1 VAAATTSVVLV
12 VHNQPELTQA
22 CVESLQATR
31 GPFELCI
38 VDNASGED
46 TVDYLD
52 RLARAVPLRYLRNDE
67 NVGLIRALNQGR
79 SSPPETC
86 SASCTTTPSCGTR
99 SGWSA
104 CRARWRRPRTS
115 GWPAFTE

>member
-1 VAAATTSVVLV
+1 VAAVTTSVVLV
-12 VHNQPELTQA
+12 VHNQPALTQA

-52 RLARAVPLRYLRNDE
+52 RLARAVRLLYLLNYSH
-67 NVGLIRALNQGR
+67 VGLIRALIPG
-79 SSPPETC
+79 
-86 SASCTTTPSCGTR
+86 AK
-99 SGWSA
+99 
-104 CRARWRRPRTS
+104 RAHW
-115 GWPAFTE
+115 